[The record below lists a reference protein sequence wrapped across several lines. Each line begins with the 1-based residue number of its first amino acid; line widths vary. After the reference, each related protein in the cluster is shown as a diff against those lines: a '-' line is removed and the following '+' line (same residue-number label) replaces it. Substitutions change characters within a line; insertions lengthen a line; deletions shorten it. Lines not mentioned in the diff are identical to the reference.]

1 MKVLRLRT
9 GPSIVAVAFAV
20 FVSFFPAIYL
30 LMVIFG
36 KPTFKSFIEGPFWA
50 MVATTPLWLSR
61 RVAVVDPGSRRLRV
75 RWGIW
80 IPFLFVLP
88 LFWRR
93 YSLEGSSI
101 VLLEKVVRGGDKG
114 KTTYYVTRTGGRIV
128 TERLGYRP
136 ARRDAERV
144 AEALNLP
151 MSDMVDNATPVTRP
165 AQSVSKSLRKR
176 LLDGEVASPEPRRPE
191 WSDLLRRD
199 RDGIFAIDRPAV
211 RSFSA
216 VYPTSAFYALLNGVV
231 WYEYTLG
238 GPASKENTIFFF
250 IVAPILGIVG
260 VWATLWTIHDATV
273 QWSVELTGETL
284 RVRKR
289 SWIARSSRAM
299 KLSELEELIIEPSI
313 RVRSDRG
320 KIEFAGDLDKEE
332 REWVGH
338 ELLRRLRGP

>member
-1 MKVLRLRT
+1 M
-9 GPSIVAVAFAV
+9 AVALAV

-30 LMVIFG
+30 LMVVFD
-36 KPTFKSFIEGPFWA
+36 KPTFESFIEGPFWA
-50 MVATTPLWLSR
+50 IVATTPLWLFR
-61 RVAVVDPGSRRLRV
+61 RQAVVDAASRRLRV

-88 LFWRR
+88 VFWRR
-93 YSLEGSSI
+93 YSLEGLSM

-114 KTTYYVTRTGGRIV
+114 KTTYYVTRAGGRVV
-128 TERLGYRP
+128 TERLRYRP

-211 RSFSA
+211 RSFNT
-216 VYPTSAFYALLNGVV
+216 VYPTVAFYALLNGVA
-231 WYEYTLG
+231 WTEYTLG
-238 GPASKENTIFFF
+238 GPASKDTSIAFFV
-250 IVAPILGIVG
+250 IAPILGIVG
-260 VWATLWTIHDATV
+260 VWATLWTVYDATV
-273 QWSVELTGETL
+273 QWSVELTDDTL
-284 RVRKR
+284 RLRKR
-289 SWIARSSRAM
+289 SWIARSSKSM
-299 KLSELEELIIEPSI
+299 SLSELEELTIEDRI
-313 RVRSDRG
+313 RLRSDRG
-320 KIEFAGDLDKEE
+320 QIEFAADLDPEE

-338 ELLRRLRGP
+338 ELLRRMRGT